1 MQEHSREIGTIEVGG
16 IVNNKEFEVI
26 NKQTMKTIE
35 DFSDKLPKYQL
46 PNATVSAV
54 DAIYKSIDCSI
65 LHASTT
71 KMISSV
77 WVTTLSDIYLNF
89 QNCYKAFE
97 GVTTTL
103 AEMSKR
109 ITQFVPKIKFP
120 VMDEDIRKRW
130 RFVRI
135 ASEINFPIYFEID
148 TELQDKILEICDQYL
163 EETQEYPIKEI
174 KQCIFDYYN
183 HDMLNMILNTWLE
196 QGWIDSE
203 RKEALREAVE
213 VYEERRYYSTGSI
226 LMCQLGGLITE
237 LYEATN
243 TRMMMPLEEKKEILS
258 LYHVKKFDSEKAK
271 IVQMMSMQSEGI
283 YLWYNSAEYF
293 MNYTYSSS
301 EDMLVFDRNPG
312 RHKICHGV
320 QTNYGQKEIA
330 LKAIIVVDIVCQLGM
345 QMMNEIKQAS

>member
-1 MQEHSREIGTIEVGG
+1 
-16 IVNNKEFEVI
+16 
-26 NKQTMKTIE
+26 
-35 DFSDKLPKYQL
+35 
-46 PNATVSAV
+46 
-54 DAIYKSIDCSI
+54 
-65 LHASTT
+65 
-71 KMISSV
+71 
-77 WVTTLSDIYLNF
+77 
-89 QNCYKAFE
+89 
-97 GVTTTL
+97 
-103 AEMSKR
+103 
-109 ITQFVPKIKFP
+109 
-120 VMDEDIRKRW
+120 
-130 RFVRI
+130 
-135 ASEINFPIYFEID
+135 
-148 TELQDKILEICDQYL
+148 
-163 EETQEYPIKEI
+163 
-174 KQCIFDYYN
+174 
-183 HDMLNMILNTWLE
+183 MLNMILNTWLE